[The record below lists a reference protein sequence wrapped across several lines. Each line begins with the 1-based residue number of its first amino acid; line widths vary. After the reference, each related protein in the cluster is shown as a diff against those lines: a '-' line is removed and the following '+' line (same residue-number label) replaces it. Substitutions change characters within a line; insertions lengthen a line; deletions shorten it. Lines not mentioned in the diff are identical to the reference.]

1 MIHLIRTKATP
12 QQITEMLEEH
22 ITVIKTAVDIR
33 RGVLAGGGNKHSDC
47 EEVLLDDESQQ
58 QDIWGA
64 SWVPDFSQVILES
77 FINIRPR
84 QNNRSMLIED
94 PIIGKK
100 IAEIIRQL
108 LEEI

>member
-22 ITVIKTAVDIR
+22 IMVIKTAVDIR

-47 EEVLLDDESQQ
+47 EEVLLDDGSQQ

-64 SWVPDFSQVILES
+64 NWIPASQEILYES
-77 FINIRPR
+77 LINIRPG
-84 QNNRSMLIED
+84 QNNYGMIITDPLISGQIA
-94 PIIGKK
+94 IIIKS
-100 IAEIIRQL
+100 L
-108 LEEI
+108 LEEL

>member
-12 QQITEMLEEH
+12 QQITEMLEAH
-22 ITVIKTAVDIR
+22 LILIKAAVDIR
-33 RGVLAGGGNKHSDC
+33 RGILAGGGDAHSDG
-47 EEVLLDDESQQ
+47 EEVLLDEGSQQ

-64 SWVPDFSQVILES
+64 SWIPDLSKVVLES

-94 PIIGKK
+94 LVIGKK
-100 IAEIIRQL
+100 VTKVIRHL